1 MANMQDFLALT
12 VSSYHRGLLVP
23 FMGAGMSRPKCA
35 SWPELVNN
43 LERLADINATTGV
56 DNSPADLTRRA
67 NRAVRVLRRDKSA
80 FPGVVAS
87 ALAGSG
93 TAVPPQ
99 TIALS
104 QIWWPLVLTTNY
116 DDLYATAA
124 SASFSGPISVA
135 GRSPADCRRILNSL
149 HTPALP
155 LIWALQGYIGT
166 APEPDATQAL
176 RHELVIGHDEYRR
189 VTHSNPYFRTAF
201 AEVFRTRSLLF
212 LGSGLQDPY
221 LLDLFGEVL
230 EKAGP
235 NPVPHFAIVRQGQ
248 ADSDFLHSSL
258 NIIAYEVTDH
268 DGVLLFLNALRAAI
282 DGERVRERSW
292 SYATRSRAHVRL
304 GETWDVCIERAVVPR
319 PAEGECI
326 AISCGYENGKVL
338 NSGWMQ
344 EHADADTSL
353 RGQRVDEYLSV
364 PDDQYVVGGGPTP
377 YYFVIARDRT
387 RGGTSRDRRDL
398 RVIGAAM
405 QELLSRAA
413 DEGYR
418 LVRAQ
423 LLAAGERRVFPP
435 VFSIIEMLRAFGEWK
450 RLNARELSLAIQVVD
465 PSVIFALST
474 GRIDVAELLS
484 GGPMRFWVEITG
496 DANAR
501 HLNHERPETLLT
513 SIARK
518 FDVPMTAAWR
528 FVVEP
533 SPEPHSRYI
542 SLHEARN
549 RTLREIGV
557 VSSSTLRFAPM

>member
-1 MANMQDFLALT
+1 MANKEDFLALT
-12 VSSYHRGLLVP
+12 VSAYHRGLLVP
-23 FMGAGMSRPKCA
+23 FVGAGMSRPKCA
-35 SWPELVNN
+35 SWPKLVSN
-43 LERLADINATTGV
+43 LEELAGIGSRAEL
-56 DNSPADLTRRA
+56 DNSPAALTRRA
-67 NRAVRVLRRDKSA
+67 NRAVRVLRRAKSA
-80 FPGVVAS
+80 FPGAVAS
-87 ALAGSG
+87 ALEGSG
-93 TAVPPQ
+93 TDIPPQ

-116 DDLYATAA
+116 DDLYENAA
-124 SASFSGPISVA
+124 SASVGARISVA
-135 GRSPADCRRILNSL
+135 GRSPTDCRRILNSL

-155 LIWALQGYIGT
+155 LIWALQGYIGAT
-166 APEPDATQAL
+166 PEPDSAQSL
-176 RHELVIGHDEYRR
+176 RQELVIGHDEYRR

-235 NPVPHFAIVRQGQ
+235 NPVPHFAVVRQGEV
-248 ADSDFLHSSL
+248 DSDFLHSSL

-268 DGVLLFLNALRAAI
+268 EGVIAFLEAFRTAI
-282 DGERVRERSW
+282 NGERVREYSW
-292 SYATRSRAHVRL
+292 SYATRSQSHVRR
-304 GETWDVCIERAVVPR
+304 GETWDVCIERAVVPI
-319 PAEGECI
+319 PSDGECV
-326 AISCGYENGKVL
+326 AISCGYSDGQIL
-338 NSGWMQ
+338 SSHWMQ
-344 EHADADTSL
+344 DHVDMDTQR
-353 RGQRVDEYLSV
+353 RGERVDKDLVLPEE
-364 PDDQYVVGGGPTP
+364 QYVVGGKPTP
-377 YYFVIARDRT
+377 YYFVVARDRT
-387 RGGTSRDRRDL
+387 RRGTSRDRRDL

-413 DEGYR
+413 DEGHR

-423 LLAAGERRVFPP
+423 LLAAGERRVFPA
-435 VFSIIEMLRAFGEWK
+435 VFSLIEMLRAFGEWK
-450 RLNARELSLAIQVVD
+450 RLHVCDLGLAIHVVD

-474 GRIDVAELLS
+474 GRIDVAEVLA

-501 HLNHERPETLLT
+501 HLSHERPDTLLE
-513 SIARK
+513 SVARK
-518 FDVPMTAAWR
+518 FDVPMNAAWR

-542 SLHEARN
+542 SLHEARS

-557 VSSSTLRFAPM
+557 VSSSTLRFAPV